1 VEKRVHES
9 VLGREIGIDE
19 ATRLGK
25 EIGIDE
31 ATRLG
36 KDVHDESI
44 QDDS

>member
-9 VLGREIGIDE
+9 VVGREIE
-19 ATRLGK
+19 
-25 EIGIDE
+25 IDE

-36 KDVHDESI
+36 KDLHEESI

>member
-9 VLGREIGIDE
+9 VLGREIE
-19 ATRLGK
+19 
-25 EIGIDE
+25 DE

>member
-25 EIGIDE
+25 
-31 ATRLG
+31 
-36 KDVHDESI
+36 DVSIHDESI
-44 QDDS
+44 QYDS

>member
-9 VLGREIGIDE
+9 VLGRESGIDE
-19 ATRLGK
+19 AS
-25 EIGIDE
+25 
-31 ATRLG
+31 RLG